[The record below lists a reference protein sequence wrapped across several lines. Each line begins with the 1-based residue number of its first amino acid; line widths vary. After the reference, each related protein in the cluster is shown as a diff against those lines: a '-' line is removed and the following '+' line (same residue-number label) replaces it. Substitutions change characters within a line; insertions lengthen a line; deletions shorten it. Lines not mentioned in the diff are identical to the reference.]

1 MALIFI
7 LLFFFSFTK
16 GNLFYHIELTFS
28 MILSKIYFFSS
39 KNKKHKSL
47 L

>member
-7 LLFFFSFTK
+7 LPFFFTK

>member
-7 LLFFFSFTK
+7 LLFFFFTK

>member
-7 LLFFFSFTK
+7 LLFFFTK
-16 GNLFYHIELTFS
+16 SNLFYHIELTFP

-39 KNKKHKSL
+39 KDKKHKSL